1 MPKLDICKLVGRDKH
16 HLVQLCL
23 PYEKLKAP
31 LSFPVL
37 ASEKLDGVFAF
48 AVVQDTEV
56 HIFSRTGEEYKSL
69 EHLKPELWDLHNMCG
84 YEVFIFECYAKG
96 VPQPTISGWC
106 RDTKKQHLE
115 VDAYIHDGMTW
126 EEFKNPDYSVDYDDR
141 QFSIFLAFDEAD
153 DGVFNHLHFVRQ
165 EEVTNEEDLM
175 NMAKAIWRAG
185 GEGVVARPISS
196 IYQPGKRN
204 AGMVK
209 LKKGVSVDLKVVSL
223 EEGTGKYKNR
233 VGKLVCA
240 DRNGKIIKVG
250 SGLTDEERKRWWS
263 EFFYDEIVGKIVQVD
278 AMTVSTKGVLR
289 EPRFK
294 GIRHD
299 KTEVDAIC

>member
-1 MPKLDICKLVGRDKH
+1 MKIDICKLVGRDKH

-48 AVVQDTEV
+48 AVIQGTEV
-56 HIFSRTGEEYKSL
+56 HIFSRTGKEYKSL
-69 EHLKPELWDLHNMCG
+69 EHLKPELWDLFNVCG

-126 EEFKNPDYSVDYDDR
+126 EEFKNPECSVGYSLR
-141 QFSIFLAFDEAD
+141 QSFIRDAFGNVNE
-153 DGVFNHLHFVRQ
+153 GVFNHIHCIRQ
-165 EEVTNEEDLM
+165 EYIYGESKLKKMTKE
-175 NMAKAIWRAG
+175 IWAAG
-185 GEGVVARPISS
+185 GEGVVARPVDS

-209 LKKGVSVDLKVVSL
+209 LKKGVSFDLKVVSL
-223 EEGTGKYKNR
+223 EEGTGKYKNH

-240 DRNGKIIKVG
+240 DRKGKVIKVG

-278 AMTVSTKGVLR
+278 TMAVSAKGVLR

-299 KTEVDAIC
+299 KTEVDVIC

>member
-1 MPKLDICKLVGRDKH
+1 MKIDICKLVGRDKY

-48 AVVQDTEV
+48 AVIQDTEV

-69 EHLKPELWDLHNMCG
+69 EHLKPELWELHNMCG

-126 EEFKNPDYSVDYDDR
+126 EEFKNPEKSIGYVYRQDIISLVFCGLDR
-141 QFSIFLAFDEAD
+141 
-153 DGVFNHLHFVRQ
+153 GVFNHIHFVRQ
-165 EEVTNEEDLM
+165 EYIETEEVLLKT
-175 NMAKAIWRAG
+175 AKAVWAAG
-185 GEGVVARPISS
+185 GEGIVVRPLTST
-196 IYQPGKRN
+196 YQPGKRN

-209 LKKGVSVDLKVVSL
+209 LKKGVSFDLKVVSL
-223 EEGTGKYKNR
+223 EEGTGKYKNH

-240 DRNGKIIKVG
+240 DRNGKVIKVG

-278 AMTVSTKGVLR
+278 AMAVSTKGVLR

-299 KTEVDAIC
+299 KTEVDIIG

>member
-1 MPKLDICKLVGRDKH
+1 MSKLDICKLVGRDKH

-48 AVVQDTEV
+48 AVVQGTDV
-56 HIFSRTGEEYKSL
+56 HIFSRTGEEFKSL
-69 EHLKPELWDLHNMCG
+69 EHLKPELWELHGMCG

-106 RDTKKQHLE
+106 RDTKKQHTE

-126 EEFKNPDYSVDYDDR
+126 EEFKNPEDSVGYVDRVHVIIDNYFKSFPDTFHHLYYCPQHSIYD
-141 QFSIFLAFDEAD
+141 SEA
-153 DGVFNHLHFVRQ
+153 LEAYAR
-165 EEVTNEEDLM
+165 M
-175 NMAKAIWRAG
+175 IWAAG
-185 GEGVVARPISS
+185 GEGVVARPINSV
-196 IYQPGKRN
+196 YEPGKRN

-209 LKKGVSVDLKVVSL
+209 LKKGVSFDLKVVSL
-223 EEGTGKYKNR
+223 EEGTGKYRNH

-250 SGLTDEERKRWWS
+250 SGLTDEQRKRWWS

-278 AMTVSTKGVLR
+278 AMAVSTKGVLR

-299 KTEVDAIC
+299 KTEVDVIC

>member
-23 PYEKLKAP
+23 PYEKLKTP

-48 AVVQDTEV
+48 AVIKDTKV
-56 HIFSRTGEEYKSL
+56 RIFSRTGEEYKSL

-126 EEFKNPDYSVDYDDR
+126 EEFKNPEDSVGYMDR
-141 QFSIFLAFDEAD
+141 ERPIYLAMISSLFNFHHIFS
-153 DGVFNHLHFVRQ
+153 VRQ
-165 EEVTNEEDLM
+165 VIIKTEKDLKE
-175 NMAKAIWRAG
+175 MAESIWAAG
-185 GEGVVARPISS
+185 GEGVVARPVDSV
-196 IYQPGKRN
+196 YQPGKRN

-209 LKKGVSVDLKVVSL
+209 LKKGVSFDLKVVSL
-223 EEGTGKYKNR
+223 EEGTGKYKNH

-240 DRNGKIIKVG
+240 DRNGKVIKVG

-263 EFFYDEIVGKIVQVD
+263 VFFYDEIVSKIVQVD
-278 AMTVSTKGVLR
+278 AMAVSTKGVLR